1 MTGTIP
7 PELGNL
13 SNLEFLRLYGN
24 QLTGPIPPELGNLS
38 NLETL
43 WLGDNQLTGTIPPEL
58 GNLSNL
64 KDLRL
69 HNNELTGELSFLMR
83 TNLELL
89 SYEDNAGLCMLRLS
103 SVLVWRE
110 RLSFVAGPICPP
122 R

>member
-1 MTGTIP
+1 M
-7 PELGNL
+7 
-13 SNLEFLRLYGN
+13 
-24 QLTGPIPPELGNLS
+24 GNLS

-43 WLGDNQLTGTIPPEL
+43 WLDDNQLTGPIPVELGNLSNLESLNLYNNQLTGSIPVEL

-83 TNLELL
+83 TNLERL